1 MKELKKLTKVIN
13 KNKKL
18 KVSIYSLLIIT
29 IFVQFYQSIY
39 GISSSN
45 HKLFNTLIKTPSTT
59 SSSLSS
65 NSLFSISK
73 KPLPN
78 SLPNDASL
86 REQLHFQF
94 PYDSTKPFP
103 KIIWQTWKVPIT
115 SPDFKSTFRRYTKEW
130 DEKNPDYLYNV
141 IPDSAAHEL
150 INHLY
155 SPIPKVL
162 HAYNILPKTIL
173 KADFFR
179 YLILFARGGVYSD
192 IDTMGLKPIDKWVS
206 NNQTIFETPN
216 NAGVVIG
223 IEADPDR
230 PDWND
235 YYARRIQFCQWTIQ
249 SKQGHPML
257 GELIAKITEIT
268 LEKEKE
274 GVLNKIKGKDAGD
287 DIMNWTGPGIFTDE
301 VFKYLNEVITLDS
314 SVKIINKTPQ
324 NEYNQGLDIFQKGV
338 NWRFFTLMEHPII
351 LDDVLVLPITS
362 FSPGVGH
369 MGSKSLSHPSAYV
382 RHMFEGSWKP
392 DAERNIIVDEEPK
405 KPALQNVVVQ

>member
-1 MKELKKLTKVIN
+1 MKELKKLSKTLNRN
-13 KNKKL
+13 KRL
-18 KVSIYSLLIIT
+18 KITIYSIIIIT
-29 IFVQFYQSIY
+29 FFYQFYQSIY
-39 GISSSN
+39 GISSEN
-45 HKLFNTLIKTPSTT
+45 KFFFKNLLK
-59 SSSLSS
+59 SSSSNTSNFNS

-73 KPLPN
+73 NPLPKT
-78 SLPNDASL
+78 LPKSATL

-94 PYDSTKPFP
+94 PYDPLKPFP
-103 KIIWQTWKVPIT
+103 KIIWQTWKVPLD
-115 SPDFKSTFRRYTKEW
+115 SNDFNPKFKKFTKAW
-130 DEKNPDYLYNV
+130 NDKNPDYLYNI

-155 SPIPKVL
+155 QTIPKVI
-162 HAYNILPKTIL
+162 HAYNILPKNIL

-192 IDTMGLKPIDKWVS
+192 IDTMSIKSINNWVS
-206 NNQTIFETPN
+206 MNNTIFNTEN
-216 NAGVVIG
+216 NSGVVIG

-249 SKQGHPML
+249 SKQGHPLL

-268 LEKEKE
+268 LMKKQN
-274 GVLNKIKGKDAGD
+274 GNLKKILGKDEGD

-301 VFKYLNEVITLDS
+301 VFKYLNEIIKLDS
-314 SVKIINKTPQ
+314 NVKIINKTPENQ
-324 NEYNQGLDIFQKGV
+324 YNKNLNIFENGIDWK
-338 NWRFFTLMEHPII
+338 FFTLMENPII
-351 LDDVLVLPITS
+351 IDDVLVLPITG

-369 MGSKSLSHPSAYV
+369 MGSKSPSHPSAYV

-392 DAERNIIVDEEPK
+392 ELERQIVEEEEERHHK
-405 KPALQNVVVQ
+405 QH